1 MWKTALFLIFTL
13 IIVPLVAFY
22 YGELPNEQQWEAIRL
37 TLWVY
42 LISAGICFV
51 VSSLTDNY
59 SQVDKL
65 WSIMPVIYAWFFA
78 SMSEFEARL
87 LLMAILITIWGL
99 RLTYNF
105 GRRGGY
111 SWKIWS
117 GEEDYRW
124 AILRNKQEFQAK
136 WKWVLFNLLFISFYQ
151 MGLIWLITLP
161 MVKAMGH
168 GGLNRWDYI
177 IAVIVLFWVIIETIA
192 DQQQWAFQKK
202 KYAYKNSEGPVPT
215 EYERGFIQSGLWKY
229 VRHPNYA
236 AEQAVWISLYF
247 FSVSA
252 TGDWLN
258 WSIAGALLLILLF
271 QGSSNFSES
280 ITASKYPDYKKYQ
293 KNIGRFLPF

>member
-1 MWKTALFLIFTL
+1 
-13 IIVPLVAFY
+13 
-22 YGELPNEQQWEAIRL
+22 
-37 TLWVY
+37 
-42 LISAGICFV
+42 
-51 VSSLTDNY
+51 
-59 SQVDKL
+59 
-65 WSIMPVIYAWFFA
+65 MPVIYAWFFA